1 MAVEPNV
8 MRVKRSVR
16 PPPPQPG
23 AFRTE
28 KFVGLALLIMF
39 RVSAFSVMA
48 PPIFSAGVGIDVVVV
63 VVVVEVVVVV
73 DVVKGGV

>member
-1 MAVEPNV
+1 M
-8 MRVKRSVR
+8 R

-23 AFRTE
+23 ALRTE
-28 KFVGLALLIMF
+28 KFEAGLRTMF
-39 RVSAFSVMA
+39 LVSAFSVVVT
-48 PPIFSAGVGIDVVVV
+48 PTSSAVLKLVVVV

>member
-1 MAVEPNV
+1 M
-8 MRVKRSVR
+8 S

-28 KFVGLALLIMF
+28 KFDAGLRTMF
-39 RVSAFSVMA
+39 RVSAFSVVVT
-48 PPIFSAGVGIDVVVV
+48 PTSSAVLELVVVV
-63 VVVVEVVVVV
+63 VVVAVVVVGEVVVVV

>member
-1 MAVEPNV
+1 

-23 AFRTE
+23 ALRTE
-28 KFVGLALLIMF
+28 KFDNGLRTMVL
-39 RVSAFSVMA
+39 VSAFSVVVTSTS
-48 PPIFSAGVGIDVVVV
+48 SAVLKLVVVV
-63 VVVVEVVVVV
+63 VVVVVEVVEVVVVV